1 MDCNAN
7 SLLFPIT
14 DATPDQS
21 ASARPRAAA
30 PRFNRPERLQAE
42 FRAESLD
49 QRLDRDHTARVIWAI
64 VEGLD
69 LSSLYE
75 RIAAV
80 EGEAG
85 RNASDPR
92 VLFALWLY
100 ACVDGVG
107 SARKLEKL
115 CNEHRAYEWLRGGVP
130 VNYHLLSDFRVDH
143 QELLEQLLTQ
153 TLAGLLHEGL
163 IHLQSAAQDGMRVR
177 ASAGTRSFKRQPTL
191 EESLKEARA
200 HVEKVRADNEGDGA
214 RASRREKQARERAVR
229 DKAERIAKALGHV
242 QEIAT
247 QREARKKGDGAA
259 ARASTTDPEARNM
272 KMPDGGFRPGYNA
285 QFATETGTGIIV
297 GVDVTNQG
305 SDAGQMKPMVEQIR
319 ERLEQVPETL
329 TADGGFSTIDDI
341 EATAAAGT
349 EVYTP
354 VKEAKRLLEEGKN
367 PYTPKPGDSPAIADW
382 RVRMGSDLAKAI
394 YQLRAQ
400 TAELTNAN
408 MRNHGLYRVNVR
420 GLSKVKTVLLWHV
433 LAHNLLRAV
442 VLRSERA
449 TAAPAQRIT

>member
-1 MDCNAN
+1 MDCDPN
-7 SLLFPIT
+7 SLLFPMG
-14 DATPDQS
+14 DEP
-21 ASARPRAAA
+21 AAA
-30 PRFNRPERLQAE
+30 AGKPRSAPPRVNRPERLQGE
-42 FRAESLD
+42 LRAESLD
-49 QRLDRDHTARVIWAI
+49 QRLDRDHPARVVWAI

-100 ACVDGVG
+100 ACVDGIG

-115 CNEHRAYEWLRGGVP
+115 CHEHRAYEWLRGGVP
-130 VNYHLLSDFRVDH
+130 VNYHLLSDFRVAP
-143 QELLEQLLTQ
+143 QELLDQLLSE

-163 IHLQSAAQDGMRVR
+163 IDLQHAAQDGMRVR
-177 ASAGTRSFKRQPTL
+177 ADAGTRSFQREP
-191 EESLKEARA
+191 SLQEALQEARA
-200 HVEKVRADNEGDGA
+200 QVEKVRADNEGDGA
-214 RASRREKQARERAVR
+214 RATRREKQARERAAR
-229 DKAERIAKALGHV
+229 EKAERVEKALGHV
-242 QEIAT
+242 KEIAT

-285 QFATETGTGIIV
+285 QFATLAGTEVIV

-305 SDAGQMKPMVEQIR
+305 TDAGQMKPMVEQIR
-319 ERLEQVPETL
+319 ERLGQPPEKL
-329 TADGGFSTIDDI
+329 TSDGGFSTIGDI
-341 EATAAAGT
+341 EATTATGT

-354 VKEAKRLLEEGKN
+354 VKEAKRLLDEGKN
-367 PYTPKPGDSPAIADW
+367 PYTAKAGDSPTIAAW
-382 RVRMGSDLAKAI
+382 RERMGTDLAQALYK
-394 YQLRAQ
+394 LRAQ
-400 TAELTNAN
+400 TAELTNAR

-420 GLSKVKTVLLWHV
+420 GLHKVKTVLLWHV
-433 LAHNLLRAV
+433 LAHNLLRALA
-442 VLRSERA
+442 LRSASE
-449 TAAPAQRIT
+449 TPPAANA

>member
-1 MDCNAN
+1 MDCNPN
-7 SLLFPIT
+7 SLLFPASEALEQPAVAAKPGS
-14 DATPDQS
+14 AT
-21 ASARPRAAA
+21 

-49 QRLDRDHTARVIWAI
+49 QRLDRDHPARVIWAI

-69 LSSLYE
+69 LSRLYE

-85 RNASDPR
+85 RNPSDPR

-100 ACVDGVG
+100 ACVDSVG

-115 CNEHRAYEWLRGGVP
+115 CHEHRAYEWLRGGVP

-143 QELLEQLLTQ
+143 QELLDQLLTQ

-177 ASAGTRSFKRQPTL
+177 ASAGTRSFERQPNL
-191 EESLKEARA
+191 EESLTEARA

-214 RASRREKQARERAVR
+214 RASRQEKQARARAAR
-229 DKAERIAKALGHV
+229 EKAERIDKALEHV
-242 QEIAT
+242 KEIAV

-285 QFATETGTGIIV
+285 QFATATGTGIIV

-319 ERLEQVPETL
+319 ERLGQTPENL
-329 TADGGFSTIDDI
+329 TSDGGFSTIDDI
-341 EATAAAGT
+341 EATSAAGT

-354 VKEAKRLLEEGKN
+354 VKEAKRLLEEGKD
-367 PYTPKPGDSPAIADW
+367 PYAPKPGDSPTIADW
-382 RVRMGSDLAKAI
+382 RVRMGTDLAKAI
-394 YQLRAQ
+394 YKLRAQ
-400 TAELTNAN
+400 TAELTNAY
-408 MRNHGLYRVNVR
+408 MRNHGLYHVNVR
-420 GLSKVKTVLLWHV
+420 GLHKVKTVLLWHV
-433 LAHNLLRAV
+433 LAHNLLRAL
-442 VLRSERA
+442 VLRAERA
-449 TAAPAQRIT
+449 TPPASSV